1 MFLALRELKHQ
12 KLRYGLVSLIILLII
27 FLVLFI
33 TGLANG
39 LANDNG
45 AAIAKNPA
53 QTYVLAKDSENR
65 FNRSQLTNTQVQ
77 QIRTKLGSGTALA
90 ILQTTVQKTTQ
101 ATQKTDITFF
111 ALQNKTDFKV
121 KATNGQT
128 LTQLTDN
135 QVLVSDQLQEAGYK
149 VGGTLVD
156 SISGQRF
163 KIKGFVQNQTYAH
176 TPVIFI
182 NHQQLQSIRPQ
193 QAYNAVASTKV
204 QNKRLTGFDQVSRQT
219 IVENIPGY
227 AAETGSL
234 KMMLGFLYVISVVVL
249 AVFFYVITIQKLQE
263 FGTLKAL
270 GTSTG
275 YLGRYLLYEVGLVT
289 LLAIILSSLLTLLLA
304 HFLPAGLP
312 FIITWPTVLGTGVL
326 FLVIALLSGLV
337 SLFKITKVDPV
348 TAIGGQG

>member
-12 KLRYGLVSLIILLII
+12 KLRYGLVSLIIFLII

-53 QTYVLAKDSENR
+53 KTYVLAQDSENR
-65 FNRSQLTNTQVQ
+65 FNRSRLTTAQVQ
-77 QIRTKLGSGTALA
+77 HIRQQLGSGTGLA
-90 ILQTTVQKTTQ
+90 IVQTTVQKTKK

-111 ALQNKTDFKV
+111 GLQNHEGFNV
-121 KATNGQT
+121 KATNGKTLKQ
-128 LTQLTDN
+128 LTQN
-135 QVLVSDQLQEAGYK
+135 QVLVSDQLKTNGYQ
-149 VGGTLVD
+149 VGDTVVD
-156 SISGQRF
+156 SISGTRF

-176 TPVIFI
+176 TPVVFLSAT
-182 NHQQLQSIRPQ
+182 QLQGIRPQ
-193 QAYNAVASTKV
+193 QAYNAVVSKENKV
-204 QNKRLTGFDQVSRQT
+204 KGLKDFEQVPRQT

-227 AAETGSL
+227 SAETGSL
-234 KMMLGFLYVISVVVL
+234 KMMLAFLYVISVVVL
-249 AVFFYVITIQKLQE
+249 AVFFYVITIQKLKE

-275 YLGRYLLYEVGLVT
+275 YLGRHLLYEIGLVT
-289 LLAIILSSLLTLLLA
+289 LVAILFSSLLTLLFA

-312 FIITWPTVLGTGVL
+312 FIITGPTVFWTGLL
-326 FLVIALLSGLV
+326 FLAIALLSGIV

-348 TAIGGQG
+348 IAIGGQG